1 MADKKERPLLIT
13 IIAILYFILGI
24 LTVMAGAIILVF
36 GIATVAAVVPAT
48 VLGGAL
54 IVLGLVPIVIA
65 GGFWNGWKAIW
76 YIAVIFGIIAI
87 IVDVISLFANWTAII
102 GVIIQAL
109 LLYYIFRPKVKEFFG
124 V

>member
-24 LTVMAGAIILVF
+24 LTVMAGAIILVY
-36 GIATVAAVVPAT
+36 GIATVAAGVPAT

-76 YIAVIFGIIAI
+76 YIAVIFGIIAL
-87 IVDVISLFANWTAII
+87 IVDVISLFINWTAII